1 MVAHVHLK
9 CLRLQDDTAR
19 NILNWISTIRNS
31 FFQQSENRCR
41 ACELITSGRW
51 PPHEYRVILLI
62 QLLDSSDFIQVQIW
76 YGGPV
81 YEPSHTEVK
90 FQVSSLD
97 ALLLSTEIECN
108 ICSFCAYI
116 FSVKINI
123 DFESYDFLARNDF
136 ACDVTRL
143 HLLYLCVRE
152 NNDTAYTCHDN
163 NDITV
168 KTIPIKPTKKYN
180 FLSCYTS
187 LNFTKLCFA
196 EYCSFSD

>member
-1 MVAHVHLK
+1 M
-9 CLRLQDDTAR
+9 
-19 NILNWISTIRNS
+19 
-31 FFQQSENRCR
+31 
-41 ACELITSGRW
+41 
-51 PPHEYRVILLI
+51 
-62 QLLDSSDFIQVQIW
+62 
-76 YGGPV
+76 
-81 YEPSHTEVK
+81 
-90 FQVSSLD
+90 SSLD

-180 FLSCYTS
+180 FLSSYTS

>member
-1 MVAHVHLK
+1 M
-9 CLRLQDDTAR
+9 
-19 NILNWISTIRNS
+19 
-31 FFQQSENRCR
+31 
-41 ACELITSGRW
+41 
-51 PPHEYRVILLI
+51 
-62 QLLDSSDFIQVQIW
+62 
-76 YGGPV
+76 
-81 YEPSHTEVK
+81 
-90 FQVSSLD
+90 SSLD

-163 NDITV
+163 NIITV
-168 KTIPIKPTKKYN
+168 
-180 FLSCYTS
+180 
-187 LNFTKLCFA
+187 
-196 EYCSFSD
+196 

>member
-123 DFESYDFLARNDF
+123 DFESSISWLATTSHAMWRVCTYYIC
-136 ACDVTRL
+136 ACARIMIL
-143 HLLYLCVRE
+143 HTLATIIMILLL
-152 NNDTAYTCHDN
+152 
-163 NDITV
+163 
-168 KTIPIKPTKKYN
+168 K
-180 FLSCYTS
+180 LSQ
-187 LNFTKLCFA
+187 
-196 EYCSFSD
+196 